1 MNNVSTA
8 ETNLYASLGL
18 NRPAEEPGKKGD
30 VSQETFLKLM
40 VTQLK
45 NQDPFKPME
54 NGEFLGQIAQF
65 STVTGINQLNDNF
78 SQLAA
83 SLSSNQALQAG
94 ALVDRQVLAPLGYG
108 VLPLGGS
115 LKGAVD
121 VPVSADNVRVRVTD
135 ARGALVRELNLGY
148 QPDGLAAF
156 SWDGLTERGQYAPPG
171 VYQIQAEA
179 KFGNEREALQTLITA
194 RVDSVSLGSEGR
206 GLTLNL
212 EGLGPVSFNDV
223 KQIH

>member
-1 MNNVSTA
+1 MNKISAA
-8 ETNLYASLGL
+8 EENIYASLGL
-18 NRPAEEPGKKGD
+18 TRPEEPKKRDEVG
-30 VSQETFLKLM
+30 QETFLKLM

-54 NGEFLGQIAQF
+54 NGEFLSQIAQF
-65 STVTGINQLNDNF
+65 STVTGINELNDTF

-94 ALVDRQVLAPLGYG
+94 ALVDRQVLAPLEYG
-108 VLPLGGS
+108 VLPLGGGMQ
-115 LKGAVD
+115 GAVD
-121 VPVSADNVRVRVTD
+121 LPVSAGDVALRITD
-135 ARGALVRELNLGY
+135 ARGVLVRELRLGS
-148 QPDGLAAF
+148 QQEGLAAF
-156 SWDGLTERGQYAPPG
+156 RWDGVTERGEYAPPG
-171 VYQIQAEA
+171 VYRIQATADYGDETV
-179 KFGNEREALQTLITA
+179 ALQTLTTA
-194 RVDSVSLGSEGR
+194 RVDSVSIGSDGR